1 MFKINNYNLTS
12 NEWKLVEIT
21 EVDQFFVVP
30 PVIRSAADR
39 LGPPAGDCVRWQQ
52 HRHEAT
58 GQPQTQTA
66 DIN

>member
-1 MFKINNYNLTS
+1 M
-12 NEWKLVEIT
+12 EIT

-39 LGPPAGDCVRWQQ
+39 LGPPAGDRVRWQQ